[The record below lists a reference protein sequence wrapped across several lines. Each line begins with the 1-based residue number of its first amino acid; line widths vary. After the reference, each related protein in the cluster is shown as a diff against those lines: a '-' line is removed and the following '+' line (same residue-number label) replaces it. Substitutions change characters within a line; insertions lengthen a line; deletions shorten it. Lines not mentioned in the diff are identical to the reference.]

1 MQCCLRTCSAVSCF
15 CTQGSP
21 VISGCFLQ
29 ALSHSSTTCP
39 TIDPITSVTST
50 ADTKDSNTEASQES
64 KVQAASSSP
73 KSIVESVS
81 VFTEKPVVTVN
92 DKEVHVPRVCSTVFL
107 CTRSLT
113 LRTLAS
119 HRAAVYAVHNGIT
132 HSAVAAHMSAWP
144 AAVQD
149 CNHILKCSSVVLYLV
164 CLTPLD
170 SIKNLSHTE
179 HLLLRTSVVSM
190 SPAILTSTAYGGPLR
205 ALSSGTCSFPA

>member
-39 TIDPITSVTST
+39 TTDPITSVTSS
-50 ADTKDSNTEASQES
+50 ADTKDSNTEASQDS
-64 KVQAASSSP
+64 HPKVQPVSSSP
-73 KSIVESVS
+73 KSVVESVS
-81 VFTEKPVVTVN
+81 LFTEKSVVTVN

-113 LRTLAS
+113 LCALAS

-144 AAVQD
+144 GAVQD
-149 CNHILKCSSVVLYLV
+149 CNHVLKCSSVVSYLM
-164 CLTPLD
+164 CLTSLD
-170 SIKNLSHTE
+170 SITNLSHTE
-179 HLLLRTSVVSM
+179 HPLLRSSIVSM
-190 SPAILTSTAYGGPLR
+190 SPAILTGIVYKDTSWSLA
-205 ALSSGTCSFPA
+205 